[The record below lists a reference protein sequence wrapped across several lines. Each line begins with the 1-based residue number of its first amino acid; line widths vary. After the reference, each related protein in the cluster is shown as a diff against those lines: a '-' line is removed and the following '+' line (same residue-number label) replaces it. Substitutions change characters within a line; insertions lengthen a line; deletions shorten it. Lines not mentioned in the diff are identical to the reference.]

1 MPRFAI
7 RYLVATGAVV
17 LGLVVG
23 PASAAFA
30 ETIRLRAD
38 AYCPTNC
45 APEDAR
51 PGYAVEIAREVF
63 ERAGHEVDYELLA
76 WQRAIADTEAGLY
89 DGVIGAGPGEVPG
102 FVLGAEPI
110 GVWQLGVA
118 VRQGHDLHLDPE
130 RPFAGLVVGA
140 VEGYGYGE
148 EWVEDYLAAH
158 GHDPERVQLLSGPAA
173 IAMNLKKLVAGRVD
187 CVPDSTGI
195 LSYHAHALGLDREI
209 DVVPALSERSDVF
222 IAFSPRNPRSRAW
235 AALLDAGIAELR
247 ASGRLAQIL
256 AAYGQEDWR

>member
-45 APEDAR
+45 GPDDAR

-63 ERAGHEVDYELLA
+63 ERAGHTVDYDLLA
-76 WQRAIADTEAGLY
+76 WQRAIADTKAGLY
-89 DGVIGAGPGEVPG
+89 EGVIGAAEEEVPG
-102 FVLGAEPI
+102 FTLGAEPI
-110 GVWQLGVA
+110 GVWRLGLA
-118 VRQGHDLHLDPE
+118 VRRGAVASLAAAQ
-130 RPFAGLVVGA
+130 PFDGSVVGA
-140 VEGYGYGE
+140 IEGYHYGE
-148 EWVEDYLAAH
+148 PRLDAYLAAH
-158 GHDPERVQLLSGPAA
+158 AADPSRVQLLSGPNALAA
-173 IAMNLKKLVAGRVD
+173 NLKKLVAGRVD
-187 CVPDSTGI
+187 VVPDSAAV
-195 LSYHAHALGLDREI
+195 LRYHGRELGLGDRI
-209 DVVPALSERSDVF
+209 DVVPAVEAQDVF
-222 IAFSPRNPRSRAW
+222 LAFSPVNPRSREW
-235 AALLDAGIAELR
+235 AALLDRGIAELR

>member
-1 MPRFAI
+1 VRAD
-7 RYLVATGAVV
+7 
-17 LGLVVG
+17 
-23 PASAAFA
+23 
-30 ETIRLRAD
+30 TIRLRAD

-45 APEDAR
+45 GPGDPQ

-63 ERAGHEVDYELLA
+63 ARAGHSVEYELLA

-118 VRQGHDLHLDPE
+118 VRRGQAFRLDPE
-130 RPFAGLVVGA
+130 RPFEGLVVGA

-148 EWVEDYLAAH
+148 EWIEAYLAAH
-158 GHDPERVQLLSGPAA
+158 SQDPERVQLLSGPSA

-195 LSYHAHALGLDREI
+195 LRYHAHELGLGPEI
-209 DVVPALSERSDVF
+209 DVLPAPGERSDVF
-222 IAFSPRNPRSRAW
+222 IAFAPNNPRSREW

-247 ASGRLAQIL
+247 ANGRLARIL
-256 AAYGQEDWR
+256 AAYGLRDWR